1 VPQGERFF
9 SQLGQ
14 RKKRRPAGY
23 SGDIVKVEVPEE
35 LDWFIWRPILHE
47 KRLCTLHELETIYGL
62 PALAEMHVALDLQDE
77 LTAKVN
83 AENKRRAEAPR
94 NQ

>member
-1 VPQGERFF
+1 
-9 SQLGQ
+9 
-14 RKKRRPAGY
+14 
-23 SGDIVKVEVPEE
+23 
-35 LDWFIWRPILHE
+35 
-47 KRLCTLHELETIYGL
+47 
-62 PALAEMHVALDLQDE
+62 MHVALDLQDE